1 MVVCSANNYPAPKA
15 LRVLEFLH
23 AQPGKLRQK
32 FDLLLMRKPK
42 SSHPCVEAE
51 EPAKGIPNPAKQ
63 SKAPRGPPRVWPHPK
78 NKPVLT
84 RPFLNLTGR
93 RHVPVFTAGCEVP
106 FLRYKK
112 PQSPFLGRIIRDTIV
127 AREKRTERMHEM
139 NTLIQ
144 RGTIEDQW
152 DMLVERLGGPRR
164 LKNEPSW
171 ADEAKAAW
179 HNMDS
184 VNKKHRDKALEIAV
198 KLQEVVVKE
207 AALVEEDKK
216 KWRDEKF
223 AKWLER
229 KKQKAAAAVVI

>member
-1 MVVCSANNYPAPKA
+1 MTISRQT
-15 LRVLEFLH
+15 LRVLESLN
-23 AQPGKLRQK
+23 AQPEKLRQW
-32 FDLLLMRKPK
+32 FDFLATRKPRA
-42 SSHPCVEAE
+42 SLPCLPGQ
-51 EPAKGIPNPAKQ
+51 PAKEDPSPGKQ
-63 SKAPRGPPRVWPHPK
+63 SNAPSGPPRVWPHPN
-78 NKPVLT
+78 NKLVLN

-112 PQSPFLGRIIRDTIV
+112 PQSPFLSRIIRDTIK
-127 AREKRTERMHEM
+127 AREKRTERMHEL
-139 NTLIQ
+139 NVLIQ

-152 DMLVERLGGPRR
+152 DILVERHGGPRR

-179 HNMDS
+179 QNMDS
-184 VNKKHRDKALEIAV
+184 INKLQRGKALGMAA
-198 KLQEVVVKE
+198 KLQEIVVKE
-207 AALVEEDKK
+207 KALVEEDKK

-229 KKQKAAAAVVI
+229 KKQKAVTATAT